1 MNKNSID
8 RLETKLIELTKLL
21 RNHVSIGDWIPR
33 DSIKYFFD
41 YGDTQIRNLSKHPTI
56 ITSRIKNR
64 LFFKGQSIID
74 FLEENKKKD

>member
-1 MNKNSID
+1 MDKTRLD
-8 RLETKLIELTKLL
+8 RLESKITELTKLL
-21 RNHVSIGDWIPR
+21 RNQVSIGDWIPR
-33 DSIKYFFD
+33 NSIKFFFD

-64 LFFKGQSIID
+64 LFFKRQSIID